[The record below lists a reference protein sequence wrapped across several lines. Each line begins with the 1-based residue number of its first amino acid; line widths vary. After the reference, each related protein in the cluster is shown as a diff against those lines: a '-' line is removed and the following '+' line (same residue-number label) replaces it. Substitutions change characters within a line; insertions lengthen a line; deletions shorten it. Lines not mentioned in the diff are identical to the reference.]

1 MENWEPFPYVR
12 KHGSP
17 KPCRKSFVTLFWT
30 RVRLPSFPPKIIKFI
45 QIKNQKGKNMNVF
58 YKIVELAQEAPVME
72 TNTNNSMFLIG
83 AIVVAF
89 LAFAF
94 LGSVTKATEKGVS
107 SGFLI
112 MPLIVILFFMVS
124 NFAVKPVL
132 YKTATTEIKKTE
144 KENEK
149 TILELYHSNLQL
161 FDNKKMDNVQEI
173 IKIAAEKKEKF
184 DGEVNKITNEI
195 SNKLQEEKLYLEQE
209 KIKPFAELYVMDKE
223 KIPVTEKVQ
232 QKISPEDAG
241 KICKAIKVKECFN
254 NSSFDEY
261 NKEKREREEKLAKL
275 KKPDSAVNT
284 LINATAIGGVMYLI
298 LK

>member
-1 MENWEPFPYVR
+1 
-12 KHGSP
+12 
-17 KPCRKSFVTLFWT
+17 
-30 RVRLPSFPPKIIKFI
+30 
-45 QIKNQKGKNMNVF
+45 MNVF

-72 TNTNNSMFLIG
+72 TKINNFMFLIG

-89 LAFAF
+89 LVYTFAT
-94 LGSVTKATEKGVS
+94 SVLDSANQGLS
-107 SGFLI
+107 LGFLI
-112 MPLIVILFFMVS
+112 VPLIVILFFIVF
-124 NFAVKPVL
+124 NFAIKPVL
-132 YKTATTEIKKTE
+132 NRTVAREIKKTE

-149 TILELYHSNLQL
+149 TIFELYHSNLRL
-161 FDNKKMDNVQEI
+161 FDNKKTDDVQEI
-173 IKIAAEKKEKF
+173 IKIATEKKEKF

-254 NSSFDEY
+254 NSSFEEY
-261 NKEKREREEKLAKL
+261 NKEKREREEELAKL

-284 LINATAIGGVMYLI
+284 LINAAAIGGVMYLI

>member
-1 MENWEPFPYVR
+1 
-12 KHGSP
+12 
-17 KPCRKSFVTLFWT
+17 
-30 RVRLPSFPPKIIKFI
+30 
-45 QIKNQKGKNMNVF
+45 MNVF
-58 YKIVELAQEAPVME
+58 YKIVALAQEAPVME
-72 TNTNNSMFLIG
+72 TNTNNFMFLIG

-94 LGSVTKATEKGVS
+94 LGSVAETTERGIS

-112 MPLIVILFFMVS
+112 VPLIVILFFMVF
-124 NFAVKPVL
+124 NYAVKPVL
-132 YKTATTEIKKTE
+132 YKTVTTEIKKTE

-161 FDNKKMDNVQEI
+161 FDDKKTDDVQEI
-173 IKIAAEKKEKF
+173 IKIATEKKEKF

-241 KICKAIKVKECFN
+241 KICEAIKVKECFN

-261 NKEKREREEKLAKL
+261 NKEKKKREEELAKL

-284 LINATAIGGVMYLI
+284 LINAAAIGGVMYLI

>member
-1 MENWEPFPYVR
+1 
-12 KHGSP
+12 
-17 KPCRKSFVTLFWT
+17 
-30 RVRLPSFPPKIIKFI
+30 
-45 QIKNQKGKNMNVF
+45 MNVF

-72 TNTNNSMFLIG
+72 TKTNNLIFLIG
-83 AIVVAF
+83 AITVAF
-89 LAFAF
+89 LVFVF
-94 LGSVTKATEKGVS
+94 LGSVTNVTEEGIS
-107 SGFLI
+107 SGFLAV
-112 MPLIVILFFMVS
+112 PLIVILFFMVF
-124 NFAVKPVL
+124 NYAVKPVL
-132 YKTATTEIKKTE
+132 YKRVTTEIKKIE

-161 FDNKKMDNVQEI
+161 FDNKKTDDVQEI
-173 IKIAAEKKEKF
+173 IKVATEKKEKF

-195 SNKLQEEKLYLEQE
+195 SNKLQEKKLYLEQE

-223 KIPVTEKVQ
+223 KIPVMEKVQ

-241 KICKAIKVKECFN
+241 KICEAIKVKDCFN

-261 NKEKREREEKLAKL
+261 NKEKREREEELAKL

-284 LINATAIGGVMYLI
+284 LINAAAIGGVMYLI

>member
-1 MENWEPFPYVR
+1 
-12 KHGSP
+12 
-17 KPCRKSFVTLFWT
+17 
-30 RVRLPSFPPKIIKFI
+30 
-45 QIKNQKGKNMNVF
+45 MNVF
-58 YKIVELAQEAPVME
+58 YKIVALAQEAPVME
-72 TNTNNSMFLIG
+72 TNTNNLMFIIG
-83 AIVVAF
+83 VIVVAF
-89 LAFAF
+89 LALMF
-94 LGSVTKATEKGVS
+94 LGSVANATEGGIS

-112 MPLIVILFFMVS
+112 VPLIVILFFMVF

-132 YKTATTEIKKTE
+132 YKTVTTEIKKTE

-161 FDNKKMDNVQEI
+161 FDDKKTDDVQEI
-173 IKIAAEKKEKF
+173 IKAATEKKEKF

-223 KIPVTEKVQ
+223 KIPVMEKVQ

-241 KICKAIKVKECFN
+241 KICEAIKVKECFN

-261 NKEKREREEKLAKL
+261 NKEKKEREKELAKQ

-284 LINATAIGGVMYLI
+284 LINAAAIGGVMYLI

>member
-1 MENWEPFPYVR
+1 
-12 KHGSP
+12 
-17 KPCRKSFVTLFWT
+17 
-30 RVRLPSFPPKIIKFI
+30 
-45 QIKNQKGKNMNVF
+45 MNVF

-72 TNTNNSMFLIG
+72 TKTNNLIFLIG
-83 AIVVAF
+83 AITVAF
-89 LAFAF
+89 LVFVF
-94 LGSVTKATEKGVS
+94 LGSVTNVTERGIS

-112 MPLIVILFFMVS
+112 APLIVILFFMVF
-124 NFAVKPVL
+124 NFAVKPFL
-132 YKTATTEIKKTE
+132 NKTVATEIKKIE
-144 KENEK
+144 KGNEK

-161 FDNKKMDNVQEI
+161 FDNKKTDNVQEI
-173 IKIAAEKKEKF
+173 IKVAAEKKEKF
-184 DGEVNKITNEI
+184 ESKVNKITNEI

-223 KIPVTEKVQ
+223 KIPVMEKVQ

-261 NKEKREREEKLAKL
+261 NKEKREREEELAKL
-275 KKPDSAVNT
+275 KKPDSTVNT
-284 LINATAIGGVMYLI
+284 LINAAAIGGIMYLI

>member
-1 MENWEPFPYVR
+1 MPWY
-12 KHGSP
+12 
-17 KPCRKSFVTLFWT
+17 LWT
-30 RVRLPSFPPKIIKFI
+30 RGRNPSFPPKIIKFI

-94 LGSVTKATEKGVS
+94 LGSVTKATVEGIS

-112 MPLIVILFFMVS
+112 VPLIVILFFMVF
-124 NFAVKPVL
+124 NYAVKPVL
-132 YKTATTEIKKTE
+132 YKTVTTEIKKTE

-241 KICKAIKVKECFN
+241 KICEAIKVKDCFN

-275 KKPDSAVNT
+275 KKPDSTVNT
-284 LINATAIGGVMYLI
+284 LINAAAIGGVMYLI

>member
-1 MENWEPFPYVR
+1 
-12 KHGSP
+12 
-17 KPCRKSFVTLFWT
+17 
-30 RVRLPSFPPKIIKFI
+30 
-45 QIKNQKGKNMNVF
+45 MNVF
-58 YKIVELAQEAPVME
+58 YKIVALAQEAPVME
-72 TNTNNSMFLIG
+72 AKTNDFMFIIG
-83 AIVVAF
+83 IIVVAF
-89 LAFAF
+89 LAFVF
-94 LGSVTKATEKGVS
+94 LGSVTNVTEEGIS
-107 SGFLI
+107 SGFLAV
-112 MPLIVILFFMVS
+112 PLIVILFFMVF
-124 NFAVKPVL
+124 NYAVKPVL
-132 YKTATTEIKKTE
+132 YKRVTTEIKKIE

-161 FDNKKMDNVQEI
+161 FDNKKTVDVQKI

-241 KICKAIKVKECFN
+241 KICEAIKVKECFN

-261 NKEKREREEKLAKL
+261 NKEKKEREKELAKQ

-284 LINATAIGGVMYLI
+284 LINAAAIGGVMYLI

>member
-1 MENWEPFPYVR
+1 
-12 KHGSP
+12 
-17 KPCRKSFVTLFWT
+17 
-30 RVRLPSFPPKIIKFI
+30 
-45 QIKNQKGKNMNVF
+45 MNVF

-94 LGSVTKATEKGVS
+94 LGSVTKATEEGIS

-112 MPLIVILFFMVS
+112 VPLIVILFFMVF
-124 NFAVKPVL
+124 NYAVKPVL
-132 YKTATTEIKKTE
+132 YKTVTTEIKKTE

-149 TILELYHSNLQL
+149 TILELYHSNLRL

-173 IKIAAEKKEKF
+173 IKIATEKKEKF

-223 KIPVTEKVQ
+223 KIPVMEKVQ

-241 KICKAIKVKECFN
+241 KICEAIKVKECFN

-261 NKEKREREEKLAKL
+261 NKEKMEREKELAKQ

-284 LINATAIGGVMYLI
+284 LINAAAIGGVMYLI

>member
-1 MENWEPFPYVR
+1 
-12 KHGSP
+12 
-17 KPCRKSFVTLFWT
+17 
-30 RVRLPSFPPKIIKFI
+30 
-45 QIKNQKGKNMNVF
+45 MNVF
-58 YKIVELAQEAPVME
+58 YKIIELAQEAPVME

-94 LGSVTKATEKGVS
+94 LGSVTKATEEGIS

-112 MPLIVILFFMVS
+112 VPLIVILFFMVF
-124 NFAVKPVL
+124 NYAVKPVL
-132 YKTATTEIKKTE
+132 YKTVTTEIKKIE

-161 FDNKKMDNVQEI
+161 FDDKKTDDVQEI
-173 IKIAAEKKEKF
+173 IKIATEKKEKF

-195 SNKLQEEKLYLEQE
+195 SNKLQEEKLYLEKE

-241 KICKAIKVKECFN
+241 KICEAIKVKDCFN

-261 NKEKREREEKLAKL
+261 NKEKRKREEEMAKL

-284 LINATAIGGVMYLI
+284 LINAAAIGGVMYLI

>member
-1 MENWEPFPYVR
+1 
-12 KHGSP
+12 
-17 KPCRKSFVTLFWT
+17 
-30 RVRLPSFPPKIIKFI
+30 
-45 QIKNQKGKNMNVF
+45 MNVF
-58 YKIVELAQEAPVME
+58 YKIVALAQEAPVME
-72 TNTNNSMFLIG
+72 AKTNDFMFIIG
-83 AIVVAF
+83 IIVVAF
-89 LAFAF
+89 LAFVF
-94 LGSVTKATEKGVS
+94 LGSVTNVTEEGIS
-107 SGFLI
+107 SGFLAV
-112 MPLIVILFFMVS
+112 PLIVILFFMVF
-124 NFAVKPVL
+124 NYAVKPVL
-132 YKTATTEIKKTE
+132 YKRVTTEIKKIE

-161 FDNKKMDNVQEI
+161 FDNKKTDDVQKI

-241 KICKAIKVKECFN
+241 KICEAIKVKECFN

-261 NKEKREREEKLAKL
+261 NKEKKEREKELAKQ

-284 LINATAIGGVMYLI
+284 LINAAAIGGVMYLI

>member
-1 MENWEPFPYVR
+1 
-12 KHGSP
+12 
-17 KPCRKSFVTLFWT
+17 
-30 RVRLPSFPPKIIKFI
+30 
-45 QIKNQKGKNMNVF
+45 MNVF

-72 TNTNNSMFLIG
+72 TKTNDLIFLIG
-83 AIVVAF
+83 AITVAF
-89 LAFAF
+89 LVFVF
-94 LGSVTKATEKGVS
+94 LGSVTNVTERGIS
-107 SGFLI
+107 SGFLV
-112 MPLIVILFFMVS
+112 MPLIVILFFMVF
-124 NFAVKPVL
+124 NYAVKPVL
-132 YKTATTEIKKTE
+132 NKRVATEIKKIE
-144 KENEK
+144 KENKK

-161 FDNKKMDNVQEI
+161 FDDKKTDDVQEI
-173 IKIAAEKKEKF
+173 IKIATEKKEKF
-184 DGEVNKITNEI
+184 DDKVNKITNEI

-261 NKEKREREEKLAKL
+261 NKEKREREEELAKL

-284 LINATAIGGVMYLI
+284 LINAAAIGGVMYLI

>member
-1 MENWEPFPYVR
+1 
-12 KHGSP
+12 
-17 KPCRKSFVTLFWT
+17 
-30 RVRLPSFPPKIIKFI
+30 
-45 QIKNQKGKNMNVF
+45 MNVF

-83 AIVVAF
+83 AIVIAF

-94 LGSVTKATEKGVS
+94 LGSVTKATEKGIS

-112 MPLIVILFFMVS
+112 VPLIVILFFMVF
-124 NFAVKPVL
+124 NYAVKPVL
-132 YKTATTEIKKTE
+132 YKTVTTEIKKIE

-149 TILELYHSNLQL
+149 TILELYHSNLRL
-161 FDNKKMDNVQEI
+161 FDDKKTDDVQEI
-173 IKIAAEKKEKF
+173 IKIATEKKEKF

-223 KIPVTEKVQ
+223 KILVTEKVQ

-241 KICKAIKVKECFN
+241 KICEAIKVKDCFN

-261 NKEKREREEKLAKL
+261 NKEKREREEELAKL

-284 LINATAIGGVMYLI
+284 LINAAAIGGVMYLI

>member
-1 MENWEPFPYVR
+1 
-12 KHGSP
+12 
-17 KPCRKSFVTLFWT
+17 
-30 RVRLPSFPPKIIKFI
+30 
-45 QIKNQKGKNMNVF
+45 MNVF

-72 TNTNNSMFLIG
+72 TNTNNLMFIIG
-83 AIVVAF
+83 VIVVAF
-89 LAFAF
+89 LALMF
-94 LGSVTKATEKGVS
+94 LGSVTNATEKGIS
-107 SGFLI
+107 SGFL
-112 MPLIVILFFMVS
+112 MVLLIVMASFMFF
-124 NFAVKPVL
+124 NYAVKPFFNETVVT
-132 YKTATTEIKKTE
+132 KVNEIK

-149 TILELYHSNLQL
+149 TILELYHSNLWL
-161 FDNKKMDNVQEI
+161 FDDKKTDDVQEI
-173 IKIAAEKKEKF
+173 IKIATGKKEKF

-241 KICKAIKVKECFN
+241 KICEAIKVKECFN

-261 NKEKREREEKLAKL
+261 NKEKKEREKELAKQ

-284 LINATAIGGVMYLI
+284 LINAAAIGGVMYLI

>member
-1 MENWEPFPYVR
+1 
-12 KHGSP
+12 
-17 KPCRKSFVTLFWT
+17 
-30 RVRLPSFPPKIIKFI
+30 
-45 QIKNQKGKNMNVF
+45 MNVF
-58 YKIVELAQEAPVME
+58 YKIVALAQEAPVME
-72 TNTNNSMFLIG
+72 ANTNNFMFIIG
-83 AIVVAF
+83 IIVVAF
-89 LAFAF
+89 LAFMF
-94 LGSVTKATEKGVS
+94 LGSVTNATEKGIS

-112 MPLIVILFFMVS
+112 VPLIVILFFMVF

-132 YKTATTEIKKTE
+132 NRTVATEIKKIE

-161 FDNKKMDNVQEI
+161 FDNKKTDDVQEI

-184 DGEVNKITNEI
+184 DGKVNKITNEI

-241 KICKAIKVKECFN
+241 KICEAIKVKDCFN

-261 NKEKREREEKLAKL
+261 NKEKREREEELAKL

-284 LINATAIGGVMYLI
+284 LINAAAIGGVMYLI

>member
-1 MENWEPFPYVR
+1 
-12 KHGSP
+12 
-17 KPCRKSFVTLFWT
+17 
-30 RVRLPSFPPKIIKFI
+30 
-45 QIKNQKGKNMNVF
+45 MNVF
-58 YKIVELAQEAPVME
+58 YKIVELAQEVPVME
-72 TNTNNSMFLIG
+72 TNTNNFMFIIG
-83 AIVVAF
+83 VIVVAF
-89 LAFAF
+89 LAFTF
-94 LGSVTKATEKGVS
+94 LESIGNSTVEGIS

-112 MPLIVILFFMVS
+112 VPLIVILFFMVF

-132 YKTATTEIKKTE
+132 NRTVATEIKKIE

-161 FDNKKMDNVQEI
+161 FDNKKTDDVQEI

-184 DGEVNKITNEI
+184 DGKVNKITNEI

-241 KICKAIKVKECFN
+241 KICEAIKVKDCFN

-261 NKEKREREEKLAKL
+261 NKEKREREEELAKL

-284 LINATAIGGVMYLI
+284 LINAAAIGGVMYLI

>member
-1 MENWEPFPYVR
+1 MF
-12 KHGSP
+12 
-17 KPCRKSFVTLFWT
+17 
-30 RVRLPSFPPKIIKFI
+30 II
-45 QIKNQKGKNMNVF
+45 GV
-58 YKIVELAQEAPVME
+58 V
-72 TNTNNSMFLIG
+72 
-83 AIVVAF
+83 VVAF
-89 LAFAF
+89 LAFTF
-94 LGSVTKATEKGVS
+94 LESIGNSTVEGIS

-112 MPLIVILFFMVS
+112 VPLIVILFFMVF

-132 YKTATTEIKKTE
+132 NRTVATEIKKIE

-161 FDNKKMDNVQEI
+161 FDNKKTDDVQEI

-184 DGEVNKITNEI
+184 DGKVNKITNEI

-241 KICKAIKVKECFN
+241 KICEAIKVKDCFN

-261 NKEKREREEKLAKL
+261 NKEKREREEELAKL

-284 LINATAIGGVMYLI
+284 LINAAAIGGVMYLI

>member
-1 MENWEPFPYVR
+1 
-12 KHGSP
+12 
-17 KPCRKSFVTLFWT
+17 
-30 RVRLPSFPPKIIKFI
+30 
-45 QIKNQKGKNMNVF
+45 MNVF
-58 YKIVELAQEAPVME
+58 YKIVALAQEAPVME
-72 TNTNNSMFLIG
+72 AKTNDFMFIIG
-83 AIVVAF
+83 IIVVAF
-89 LAFAF
+89 LAFVF
-94 LGSVTKATEKGVS
+94 LGSVTNVTEEGIS
-107 SGFLI
+107 SGFLAV
-112 MPLIVILFFMVS
+112 PLIVILFFMVF
-124 NFAVKPVL
+124 NYAVKPVL
-132 YKTATTEIKKTE
+132 YKRVATEIKKIE

-161 FDNKKMDNVQEI
+161 FDNKKTDDVQKI

-241 KICKAIKVKECFN
+241 KICEAIKVKECFN

-261 NKEKREREEKLAKL
+261 NKEKKEREKELAKQ

-284 LINATAIGGVMYLI
+284 LINAAAIGGVMYLI

>member
-1 MENWEPFPYVR
+1 
-12 KHGSP
+12 
-17 KPCRKSFVTLFWT
+17 
-30 RVRLPSFPPKIIKFI
+30 
-45 QIKNQKGKNMNVF
+45 MNVF
-58 YKIVELAQEAPVME
+58 YKIVALAQEIPVMKE
-72 TNTNNSMFLIG
+72 NTNDFMFLIS
-83 AIVVAF
+83 AVVVVF
-89 LAFAF
+89 LAFVF
-94 LGSVTKATEKGVS
+94 LGSVTNVTEEGIS
-107 SGFLI
+107 SGFLVV
-112 MPLIVILFFMVS
+112 PLIVILFFMVF
-124 NFAVKPVL
+124 NYAVKPVL
-132 YKTATTEIKKTE
+132 NKRVVTEIKKIE

-161 FDNKKMDNVQEI
+161 FDDKKTDDVQEI
-173 IKIAAEKKEKF
+173 IKIATEKKEKF

-241 KICKAIKVKECFN
+241 KICEAIKVKECFN
-254 NSSFDEY
+254 NSSFEEY
-261 NKEKREREEKLAKL
+261 NKEKKKREEELAKL

-284 LINATAIGGVMYLI
+284 LINAAAIGGVMYLI

>member
-1 MENWEPFPYVR
+1 M
-12 KHGSP
+12 
-17 KPCRKSFVTLFWT
+17 
-30 RVRLPSFPPKIIKFI
+30 
-45 QIKNQKGKNMNVF
+45 
-58 YKIVELAQEAPVME
+58 
-72 TNTNNSMFLIG
+72 
-83 AIVVAF
+83 VAF
-89 LAFAF
+89 LAFTF
-94 LGSVTKATEKGVS
+94 LESIGNSTVEGIS

-112 MPLIVILFFMVS
+112 VPLIVILFFMVF

-132 YKTATTEIKKTE
+132 NRTVATEIKKIE

-161 FDNKKMDNVQEI
+161 FDNKKTDDVQEI

-184 DGEVNKITNEI
+184 DGKVNKITNEI

-241 KICKAIKVKECFN
+241 KICEAIKVKDCFN

-261 NKEKREREEKLAKL
+261 NKEKREREEELAKL

-284 LINATAIGGVMYLI
+284 LINAAAIGGVMYLI

>member
-1 MENWEPFPYVR
+1 
-12 KHGSP
+12 
-17 KPCRKSFVTLFWT
+17 
-30 RVRLPSFPPKIIKFI
+30 
-45 QIKNQKGKNMNVF
+45 MNVF
-58 YKIVELAQEAPVME
+58 YKIVALAQEAPVME
-72 TNTNNSMFLIG
+72 AKTNDFMFIIG
-83 AIVVAF
+83 IIVVVF
-89 LAFAF
+89 LVFVF
-94 LGSVTKATEKGVS
+94 LGSVTNVTEEGIS
-107 SGFLI
+107 SGFLAV
-112 MPLIVILFFMVS
+112 PLIVILFFMVF
-124 NFAVKPVL
+124 NYAVKPVL
-132 YKTATTEIKKTE
+132 YKRVTTEIKKIE

-161 FDNKKMDNVQEI
+161 FDDKKTNDVQEI
-173 IKIAAEKKEKF
+173 IKIATEKKEKF
-184 DGEVNKITNEI
+184 DSEVNKITNEI

-241 KICKAIKVKECFN
+241 KICEAIKVKDCFN

-275 KKPDSAVNT
+275 KKPDSTVNT
-284 LINATAIGGVMYLI
+284 LINAAAIGGVMYLI